1 MLPCPSHHPGK
12 RSCRAGAWPV
22 DIDAEE
28 SDKLLSTD
36 WQRSTYLPQNME
48 WIAASTLKHY
58 RLPTFATFRLIN
70 SSTPLAG
77 APIVPLQRTR
87 CSADPTP
94 AATSRPT
101 VPQPNVHGWHRR
113 AWRVVKRCSAR
124 SQPAGSYNARRGSR
138 AVAGRTDV
146 HLCKAD
152 APSVISTT
160 YSPSVR

>member
-58 RLPTFATFRLIN
+58 RLPTFATFG
-70 SSTPLAG
+70 SSIHRHHLLGRQSSRFSGHAVAPTQLPQRHPGRPFRSQTCTGGIVELGGSGNGVALGRNPLVHTMHVEDRERSRGGQTFIYAR
-77 APIVPLQRTR
+77 PMLPRSSQRRTR
-87 CSADPTP
+87 P
-94 AATSRPT
+94 A
-101 VPQPNVHGWHRR
+101 
-113 AWRVVKRCSAR
+113 
-124 SQPAGSYNARRGSR
+124 
-138 AVAGRTDV
+138 
-146 HLCKAD
+146 
-152 APSVISTT
+152 
-160 YSPSVR
+160 